1 VLADDSIS
9 AVGTYE
15 PFLSQALS
23 ALPERNPK
31 VLLSSKEAPDLIID
45 IITARDDLEF
55 GAAEQRL
62 DPALEIDSSILQGL
76 FDNATR

>member
-1 VLADDSIS
+1 ML
-9 AVGTYE
+9 GTPGKPGTLFE
-15 PFLSQALS
+15 SFDEVMQL
-23 ALPERNPK
+23 N
-31 VLLSSKEAPDLIID
+31 
-45 IITARDDLEF
+45 LEF